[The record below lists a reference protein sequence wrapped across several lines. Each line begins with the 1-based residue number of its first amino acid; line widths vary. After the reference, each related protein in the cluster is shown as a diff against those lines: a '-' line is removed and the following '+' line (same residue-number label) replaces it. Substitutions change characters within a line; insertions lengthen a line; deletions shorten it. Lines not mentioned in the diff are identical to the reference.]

1 MMKVYGTA
9 TSACTHKVLMV
20 LAEKDHQA
28 ELIEVSVLKG
38 HDKSPEHRER
48 QPFGEIPVLED
59 DGFLLYESRA
69 IIRYLDQRLLGPAL
83 TPDNLQLRGLME
95 QWISIEQSYVSGPVW
110 ELVRGG
116 PVYEI
121 IRESPAAPLL
131 PPPPDQDAIV
141 AARAAL
147 ATPFDVAD
155 ATLARQEFLAGP
167 EFSLAEVTWLPYL
180 QYLVAS
186 NGADLIDARPNLARW
201 WREISGRPTWLRV
214 GKVLERPE

>member
-1 MMKVYGTA
+1 MKVYGAA

-20 LAEKDHQA
+20 LAEKNQHA
-28 ELIEVSVLKG
+28 ELVEVSVLQG
-38 HDKSPEHRER
+38 QDKSPEHRKL

-69 IIRYLDQRLLGPAL
+69 IIRYLDHRLPGPAL
-83 TPDNLQLRGLME
+83 TPDDLRLRGLME

-110 ELVRGG
+110 DLVRAG

-121 IRESPAAPLL
+121 IRRSPGAKFL
-131 PPPPDQDAIV
+131 PPPPDRNAIA
-141 AARAAL
+141 AARGEL
-147 ATPFDVAD
+147 ATAFDVAD
-155 ATLARQEFLAGP
+155 ATLARQQFLAGP

-201 WREISGRPTWLRV
+201 WREISDRPTWRRV
-214 GKVLERPE
+214 GQVLERPE

>member
-1 MMKVYGTA
+1 MLKVYGTT

-20 LAEKDHQA
+20 LAEKDQHA
-28 ELIEVSVLKG
+28 ELVEVSVLEG
-38 HDKSPEHRER
+38 HDKSPEHRRR

-59 DGFLLYESRA
+59 DGFVLYESRA
-69 IIRYLDQRLLGPAL
+69 IIRYLDQRLPGTAL
-83 TPDNLQLRGLME
+83 IPNHPRLRALME

-121 IRESPAAPLL
+121 IRDSPAASLL
-131 PPPPDQDAIV
+131 PPPPDQEAI
-141 AARAAL
+141 AASRAAL

-155 ATLARQEFLAGP
+155 ATLASQEFLAGS

-201 WREISGRPTWLRV
+201 WREISGRPTWLKV
-214 GKVLERPE
+214 GTVLDRPE